1 MYTLLLALL
10 LLVPAPPALAQTAQ
24 PAPPNSAP
32 KEATEPVIK
41 QLEAFRR
48 GDFDT
53 AYTFASSEIKEQFSR
68 PAFEQMVKTGYPEI
82 AHSTFA
88 AIAASAVAPNG
99 YVYLSVKVRGAN
111 GNSIEAFYELVL
123 ESGQWKINGVT
134 AKPDPGLVSLPPGAG
149 PSTPLSPQGTGSS
162 TSLSPPGRQGQAPPS
177 PLRGE
182 GRVRGM

>member
-1 MYTLLLALL
+1 MYTLVLALL
-10 LLVPAPPALAQTAQ
+10 LLVPALPALAQIAK
-24 PAPPNSAP
+24 PAP

-53 AYTFASSEIKEQFSR
+53 AYMFASSDIKEQFSR

-82 AHSTFA
+82 AQSTFA
-88 AIAASAVAPNG
+88 TIAASAVAPNG
-99 YVYLSVKVRGAN
+99 HVYLSVKIRGAN

-134 AKPDPGLVSLPPGAG
+134 AKPDPGLVSLPLPTGERVKYPPL
-149 PSTPLSPQGTGSS
+149 PS
-162 TSLSPPGRQGQAPPS
+162 
-177 PLRGE
+177 GE
-182 GRVRGM
+182 RVG

>member
-1 MYTLLLALL
+1 MYRFLLALL
-10 LLVPAPPALAQTAQ
+10 LLVPALPALAQTAK
-24 PAPPNSAP
+24 PAP

-41 QLEAFRR
+41 QLEAFRL
-48 GDFDT
+48 GDFDA

-99 YVYLSVKVRGAN
+99 HAYLSVKILGAN
-111 GNSIEAFYELVL
+111 GNSIEAFYELLL

-134 AKPDPGLVSLPPGAG
+134 AKPDPGLVRRNPLP
-149 PSTPLSPQGTGSS
+149 SWTGSS
-162 TSLSPPGRQGQAPPS
+162 TPS
-177 PLRGE
+177 PLWGE

>member
-1 MYTLLLALL
+1 MYPLLLAVL
-10 LLVPAPPALAQTAQ
+10 LLVSALPAWAQKSM
-24 PAPPNSAP
+24 PAP

-82 AHSTFA
+82 AQSTFA
-88 AIAASAVAPNG
+88 TIGASAVAPNG
-99 YVYLSVKVRGAN
+99 HVYLSVKIRGAN
-111 GNSIEAFYELVL
+111 GNSVEAIYELVL

-134 AKPDPGLVSLPPGAG
+134 AKPDPGLVSLPAGVGPGA
-149 PSTPLSPQGTGSS
+149 
-162 TSLSPPGRQGQAPPS
+162 PS
-177 PLRGE
+177 PLRG
-182 GRVRGM
+182 

>member
-1 MYTLLLALL
+1 MRLKHWLELALL
-10 LLVPAPPALAQTAQ
+10 LLLPLSTSWAQTAK
-24 PAPPNSAP
+24 PAP

-48 GDFDT
+48 GDFET

-82 AHSTFA
+82 AQSTFA
-88 AIAASAVAPNG
+88 TIGASAVAPNG
-99 YVYLSVKVRGAN
+99 HVYLSVKIRGAN

-134 AKPDPGLVSLPPGAG
+134 AKPDPGLVTVPLPEGERAAVRAE
-149 PSTPLSPQGTGSS
+149 TL
-162 TSLSPPGRQGQAPPS
+162 R
-177 PLRGE
+177 RGE
-182 GRVRGM
+182 S